1 MSSVHPNILL
11 VEDDPN
17 DVLLIKRAF
26 RKIKFSHSIQV
37 VEDGEEAVAYLAG
50 QSLYM
55 DRERYPLPS
64 LILLDIKLPRKSGFE
79 VLDWLRKQPALK
91 RLPVVVVTSSRDSID
106 INRAYD
112 LYANSYL
119 VKPFN
124 FNDWLEMVEA
134 LNIYWLTLNQDPD
147 LEF

>member
-26 RKIKFSHSIQV
+26 RKINFSHPLQV

-50 QSLYM
+50 QSLYV

-134 LNIYWLTLNQDPD
+134 LNIYWLTLNEDPD

>member
-1 MSSVHPNILL
+1 MSSVDPNILL

-26 RKIKFSHSIQV
+26 RKINFSHSLQV
-37 VEDGEEAVAYLAG
+37 VEDGEEAIAYLAG
-50 QSLYM
+50 QSLYVN
-55 DRERYPLPS
+55 RERYPLPS
-64 LILLDIKLPRKSGFE
+64 LVLLDIKLPRKSGFE

-134 LNIYWLTLNQDPD
+134 LNIYWLTLNEDPD